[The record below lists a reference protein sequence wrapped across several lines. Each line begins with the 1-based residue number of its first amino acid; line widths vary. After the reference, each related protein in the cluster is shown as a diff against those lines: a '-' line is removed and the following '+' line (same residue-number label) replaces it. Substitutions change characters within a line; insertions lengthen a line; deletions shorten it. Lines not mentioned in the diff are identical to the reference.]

1 MSSFPIEYL
10 SPINYAQI
18 IEAIEHLKLK
28 NSPRNDLE
36 RCLKNAIESSS
47 KTESVKETKKVFE
60 KSEKSTFPFKQG
72 KKLCMHF
79 RNGNCRFGDNCT
91 YLHKMCTNTACKEEA
106 QETCKYGHSSSV
118 IKKFS
123 KSDEDEDEDS

>member
-18 IEAIEHLKLK
+18 IEALEHLNLK

-36 RCLKNAIESSS
+36 RSLKIAIESSS
-47 KTESVKETKKVFE
+47 KTETIKENKKVFE
-60 KSEKSTFPFKQG
+60 KSAFPFKQG

-79 RNGNCRFGDNCT
+79 RNGTCRFGETCT
-91 YLHKMCTNTACKEEA
+91 YLHKICTNIACKEEP
-106 QETCKYGHSSSV
+106 QENCKYGHNN
-118 IKKFS
+118 
-123 KSDEDEDEDS
+123 